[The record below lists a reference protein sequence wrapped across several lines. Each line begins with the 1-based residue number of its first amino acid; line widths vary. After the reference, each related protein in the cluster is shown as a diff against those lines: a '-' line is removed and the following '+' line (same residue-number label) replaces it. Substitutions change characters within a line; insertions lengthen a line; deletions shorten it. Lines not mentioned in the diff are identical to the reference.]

1 LVNGHTAGDIMKLRC
16 AGPLL
21 LLACLTASAQLHVV
35 SIHVEPG
42 RRILQN
48 FGSHQQLLV
57 LAKYEDG
64 SEHDLTPRT
73 HWTVSDPR
81 VVEIA
86 PGGLLKSVG
95 DGIVTVTAEAEGHH
109 AQGQFEVRGTGAPR
123 TFEFAREIG
132 GILTKKGCNSS
143 VCHGGVKGRGGFKLS
158 AGALYPKED
167 YEWIV
172 KGGTFQVLTTQ
183 VSGQRTPRID
193 AVNPEKSLLLLKP
206 TASVPHGGGKR
217 FPVDS
222 PEYKAIVAWIRN
234 GAPYGPQSSVNNQ
247 VASLEVFPK
256 SVTIERA
263 ETHRLL
269 VTAHFADGRAEDFTD
284 QASFKSN
291 DSDVASIDESGT
303 VKASRTGETAILVRA
318 AGLAASASVGV
329 IGPPVAQYP
338 RVERFNFIDDFIF
351 SKLQRY
357 RIVPSQLS
365 SDSEFL
371 RRACL
376 DLAGTLP
383 PPNRLREFVAN
394 RDPEKRKKLIDQLIG
409 SPEFVDYWTFR
420 FDDIFRVSVFSNGIQ
435 PKWSQMYANW
445 VRENIATNKPY
456 DQVARERLA
465 SEGYDGPTRHFL
477 PYDVIGPPGETM
489 AEEVRVFMGRRLDCA
504 QCHNHPY
511 ETWSQDQFWG
521 LAAFFA
527 RTFKMGDTGNEYV
540 IFEHPLN
547 EEMGNA
553 EVNGSLKLYHPR
565 TKVELVPTL
574 LDGTKVDATGR
585 QNPRK
590 ALAEWM
596 VHHPYFAEAA
606 VNRMWSYFFGRGL
619 VEPVDDF
626 RSTNPPTHPEL
637 LARLAEDF
645 RNHNHD
651 LRRLIRLIVN
661 SRTYQ
666 LSGRPE
672 ENNRDDRTNYSHAQ
686 PRALDAEVLLDA
698 ICDVTG
704 VPEVFTTGVAEA
716 KITGQAPVGTR
727 AVQLRESDLFYSRF
741 LELYGRPNRLT
752 LPERSGHAN
761 LVEAMHML
769 AGQAYNDKLSAP
781 QGRLQLLVK
790 SGKTDREIIQEFYQ
804 AAFARQP
811 EPAESTAIE
820 RLIASGEDRESALKD
835 FVWALLCSRE
845 FAENH

>member
-1 LVNGHTAGDIMKLRC
+1 MNLRC
-16 AGPLL
+16 LYLIA
-21 LLACLTASAQLHVV
+21 LLACHSGAAQLHIV
-35 SIHVEPG
+35 SLRVEPG
-42 RRILQN
+42 KRVLQN
-48 FGSHQQLLV
+48 EGSHQQLLV
-57 LAKYEDG
+57 LGKYEDN
-64 SEHDLTPRT
+64 SESDLTAEA
-73 HWTVSDPR
+73 HWATSPAGI
-81 VVEIA
+81 VEIDA
-86 PGGLLKSVG
+86 DGLLKAVT
-95 DGIVTVTAEAEGHH
+95 DGQVTVTAEAEGRR
-109 AQGQFEVRGTGAPR
+109 AQAQFEVRGTGTPR

-132 GILTKKGCNSS
+132 GIFTKKGCNGST
-143 VCHGGVKGRGGFKLS
+143 CHGGVKGRGGFKLS
-158 AGALYPKED
+158 AGALYPKDD
-167 YEWIV
+167 YDWIV
-172 KGGTFQVLTTQ
+172 KGGAYQVLTTQ
-183 VSGQRTPRID
+183 IAGARTPRID
-193 AVNPEKSLLLLKP
+193 LANPEKSLLLLKP
-206 TASVPHGGGKR
+206 TSSVPHGGGKR

-222 PEYKAIVAWIRN
+222 PEYRTIVDWIKN
-234 GAPYGPQSSVNNQ
+234 GAPFGPESSVNNK

-256 SVTIERA
+256 VVTLERGGI
-263 ETHRLL
+263 HRLL
-269 VTAHFADGRAEDFTD
+269 VTAHFADGRAEDFTG

-291 DSDVASIDESGT
+291 DSDVATINESGI
-303 VKASRTGETAILVRA
+303 VKAGRTGETAILVRA
-318 AGLAASASVGV
+318 AGQAASASIGV
-329 IGPPVAQYP
+329 IGSPIAHYP
-338 RVERFNFIDDFIF
+338 KVDRFNFIDDFVF
-351 SKLQRY
+351 DKLQRY

-371 RRACL
+371 RRVCL
-376 DLAGTLP
+376 DLAGMLP
-383 PPNRLREFVAN
+383 PPNRVREFVAS
-394 RDPEKRKKLIDQLIG
+394 RDPKKREKVIDALIG

-420 FDDIFRVSVFSNGIQ
+420 FDDIFRVAVFSNGIR

-489 AEEVRVFMGRRLDCA
+489 AEEVRVFLGRRLDCA

-521 LAAFFA
+521 LAAFFG

-547 EEMGNA
+547 EDMGSA
-553 EVNGSLKLYHPR
+553 EVNGSIKMYHPR
-565 TKVELVPTL
+565 TKVELTPKL
-574 LDGTKVDATGR
+574 LDGTKINATGR

-619 VEPVDDF
+619 VDPVDDF

-645 RNHNHD
+645 RTHNHD
-651 LRRLIRLIVN
+651 LRRLIRLMVT

-672 ENNRDDRTNYSHAQ
+672 DSNRDDRTNYSHAQ

-698 ICDVTG
+698 ISDVTG

-769 AGQAYNDKLSAP
+769 AGPAYNEKLSAP
-781 QGRLQLLVK
+781 AGRLQQLLKAGK
-790 SGKTDREIIQEFYQ
+790 SNTEIIQEFYQ

-811 EPAESTAIE
+811 ESKESNAIE
-820 RLIASGEDRESALKD
+820 NLIASSEDRDAALKD

>member
-1 LVNGHTAGDIMKLRC
+1 MLG
-16 AGPLL
+16 
-21 LLACLTASAQLHVV
+21 
-35 SIHVEPG
+35 
-42 RRILQN
+42 
-48 FGSHQQLLV
+48 
-57 LAKYEDG
+57 KYEDG
-64 SEHDLTPRT
+64 SESDLTAQA
-73 HWTVSDPR
+73 HWVTSQPGI
-81 VVEIA
+81 VEIA
-86 PGGLLKSVG
+86 ADGLLNAVS
-95 DGIVTVTAEAEGHH
+95 DGQVTVTAEAEGRR
-109 AQGQFEVRGTGAPR
+109 AQAQFEVRGTSTPR

-132 GILTKKGCNSS
+132 GIFTKKGCNGST
-143 VCHGGVKGRGGFKLS
+143 CHGGVKGRGGFKLS
-158 AGALYPKED
+158 AGALYPKDD
-167 YEWIV
+167 YDWIV
-172 KGGTFQVLTTQ
+172 KGGAYQVLTTQ
-183 VSGQRTPRID
+183 VAGTRTPRID
-193 AVNPEKSLLLLKP
+193 LANPEKSLLLLKP
-206 TASVPHGGGKR
+206 TGTVPHGGGKR
-217 FPVDS
+217 FAVDS
-222 PEYKAIVAWIRN
+222 PEYRTIVDWIKN
-234 GAPYGPQSSVNNQ
+234 GAPFGPESSVNNKI
-247 VASLEVFPK
+247 ASLEVFPK
-256 SVTIERA
+256 IITLERGG
-263 ETHRLL
+263 THRLL
-269 VTAHFADGRAEDFTD
+269 VTAHFADGRAEDFTG

-291 DSDVASIDESGT
+291 DGDVASINESGI
-303 VKASRTGETAILVRA
+303 VKAGRTGETAILVRA
-318 AGLAASASVGV
+318 AGQAASASIGVVGSP
-329 IGPPVAQYP
+329 IAHYP
-338 RVERFNFIDDFIF
+338 KVDRFNFIDDFVF
-351 SKLQRY
+351 DKLQRY

-371 RRACL
+371 RRVCL
-376 DLAGTLP
+376 DLAGMLP
-383 PPNRLREFVAN
+383 PPNRVREFVAS
-394 RDPEKRKKLIDQLIG
+394 RDPKKREKVIDELIG
-409 SPEFVDYWTFR
+409 SPEFIDYWTFR
-420 FDDIFRVSVFSNGIQ
+420 FDDIFRVAVFSNGIR

-489 AEEVRVFMGRRLDCA
+489 AEEVRVFLGRRLDCA

-521 LAAFFA
+521 LAAFFG

-547 EEMGNA
+547 EDMGSA
-553 EVNGSLKLYHPR
+553 EVNGSIKMYHPR
-565 TKVELVPTL
+565 TKVELTPTL
-574 LDGTKVDATGR
+574 LDGTKINATGR

-619 VEPVDDF
+619 VDPVDDF

-637 LARLAEDF
+637 LARLAQDF
-645 RNHNHD
+645 RTNNHD
-651 LRRLIRLIVN
+651 LRRLIRLIVT

-672 ENNRDDRTNYSHAQ
+672 ESNRDDRTNYSHAQ

-716 KITGQAPVGTR
+716 KITGQAPIGTR

-769 AGQAYNDKLSAP
+769 AGPAYNEKLSAP
-781 QGRLQLLVK
+781 AGRLQQLLKAGK
-790 SGKTDREIIQEFYQ
+790 SNAEIIQEFYQ
-804 AAFARQP
+804 AAFARQA
-811 EPAESTAIE
+811 EPKESSAIE
-820 RLIASGEDRESALKD
+820 NLIASSEDREAALKD

>member
-1 LVNGHTAGDIMKLRC
+1 MNIRC
-16 AGPLL
+16 LALPL
-21 LLACLTASAQLHVV
+21 LLACLPTVAQPRVV
-35 SIHVEPG
+35 SIRVEPDH
-42 RRILQN
+42 RLLEN
-48 FGSHQQLLV
+48 PGSHQQLLV
-57 LAKYEDG
+57 IGKDEDG
-64 SEHDLTPRT
+64 NEIDLTPQA
-73 HWTVSDPR
+73 HWVISDPR

-86 PGGLLKSVG
+86 PQGFLKSAG
-95 DGIVTVTAEAEGHH
+95 DGVTTVTAEAAGCH
-109 AQGQFEVRGTGAPR
+109 AQAQFEVRGTGTAR
-123 TFEFAREIG
+123 AFEFAREIG
-132 GILTKKGCNSS
+132 GILTRKGCNSS
-143 VCHGGVKGRGGFKLS
+143 TCHGGVKGRGGFKLS
-158 AGALYPKED
+158 PGALYPKQD
-167 YEWIV
+167 YDWIV
-172 KGGTFQVLTTQ
+172 KGGIFQVLTPQ
-183 VSGQRTPRID
+183 VSGPRTPRID
-193 AVNPEKSLLLLKP
+193 LNNPEKSLLLLKP

-217 FPVDS
+217 FPVSS
-222 PEYKAIVAWIRN
+222 PEYAAILQWIRN
-234 GAPYGPQSSVNNQ
+234 GAPFGPESSVNNQ

-256 SVTIERA
+256 SVTLERGA
-263 ETHRLL
+263 RHRLI

-284 QASFKSN
+284 QAWFKSN
-291 DSDVASIDESGT
+291 DSDVAGIDENGIVT
-303 VKASRTGETAILVRA
+303 ASRLGETAILVRS

-329 IGPPVAQYP
+329 IGPPVPRYP
-338 RVERFNFIDDFIF
+338 QVQPLNFIDEYIF
-351 SKLQRY
+351 GKLQRF
-357 RIVPSQLS
+357 RIVPSRLS
-365 SDSEFL
+365 SDGEFL
-371 RRACL
+371 RRVCL
-376 DLAGTLP
+376 DLAGMLP
-383 PPNRLREFVAN
+383 PPNRLHEFVAS
-394 RDPEKRKKLIDQLIG
+394 RDPKKREKLIDHLIG

-420 FDDIFRVSVFSNGIQ
+420 FDDVFRVSVFSNGIQ
-435 PKWSQMYANW
+435 PKWSQMYADW

-465 SEGYDGPTRHFL
+465 AEGYDGPTRHFL

-489 AEEVRVFMGRRLDCA
+489 AEEVRVFLGRRLDCA

-521 LAAFFA
+521 LAAFFS

-547 EEMGNA
+547 EDLGNA
-553 EVNGSLKLYHPR
+553 EVNGSLKIYHPR

-574 LDGTKVDATGR
+574 LDGTRIDAAGH

-619 VEPVDDF
+619 VDPVDDF

-645 RNHNHD
+645 RTHNHD
-651 LRRLIRLIVN
+651 LRRLIRLIVT

-672 ENNRDDRTNYSHAQ
+672 EGNRDDHTNYSHAQ

-704 VPEVFTTGVAEA
+704 VPEVFTTGVSEA
-716 KITGQAPVGTR
+716 RITGQAPRGTR

-769 AGQAYNDKLSAP
+769 AGPAYNEKLSAP
-781 QGRLQLLVK
+781 QGRLQRLLKAGK
-790 SGKTDREIIQEFYQ
+790 SDRDIIEEFYE
-804 AAFARQP
+804 AAFARKP
-811 EPAESTAIE
+811 EAEELSAIE
-820 RLIASGEDRESALKD
+820 KLIASRDERESALKD